1 MKNPSSRLW
10 DVLGWIVIAV
20 LLSPFVLAWIP
31 GTGAWNV
38 GLDASWWNRLV
49 VSFRQLSTTLGA
61 TLAVAGIITV
71 GLGYLS
77 ILKPVVGRTT
87 AAVLDAVESVPAIL
101 VALFC
106 YAPVAV
112 ALATQTGA
120 SSTNLSLMVFIFAAT
135 LTTLPEAVRGVSLP
149 LGELYHRKYSVSMRS
164 YGFTK
169 GRILAVLLN
178 SKAMRDVL
186 RRTAAGI
193 LLKTLVLDTSFSFII
208 QVGMGANGT
217 PAHTSPGGLI
227 AAFRMVLLQDKAG
240 PETFFWLPVGLLVM
254 VSLAF
259 LLVLGKDKE
268 AQS

>member
-1 MKNPSSRLW
+1 MKKLF
-10 DVLGWIVIAV
+10 DVLGWVVIVV
-20 LLSPFVLAWIP
+20 LLSPFLIAWLPPMGELSP
-31 GTGAWNV
+31 GLPAP
-38 GLDASWWNRLV
+38 WWHSLLL
-49 VSFRQLSTTLGA
+49 SFRQLSITLIA
-61 TLAVAGIITV
+61 TVVVAGVITL

-77 ILKPVVGRTT
+77 ILQPVVGKVT
-87 AAVLDAVESVPAIL
+87 AGVLDAVESVPAIL

-112 ALATQTGA
+112 ALASHAGA
-120 SSTNLSLMVFIFAAT
+120 YSTNLSLAVFIFAAT
-135 LTTLPEAVRGVSLP
+135 VTSLPEAVRGLALP

-164 YGFTK
+164 YGFPK
-169 GRILAVLLN
+169 GRILRVLLN
-178 SKAMRDVL
+178 SKAMRDVI

-227 AAFRMVLLQDKAG
+227 AAWRMVLLQESSG
-240 PETFFWLPVGLLVM
+240 PRALFWIPVGLLVM

-259 LLVLGKDKE
+259 LLVLGNDKE
-268 AQS
+268 AAS

>member
-1 MKNPSSRLW
+1 MKKLFEVFGLVAV
-10 DVLGWIVIAV
+10 VL
-20 LLSPFVLAWIP
+20 LLSPFLLAWLP
-31 GTGAWNV
+31 GTSSWST
-38 GLDASWWNRLV
+38 GLPPTWWHSLV
-49 VSFRQLSTTLGA
+49 VSFQQLSITLGA
-61 TLAVAGIITV
+61 TLAVAGLITI

-77 ILKPVVGRTT
+77 ILQPVVGRTT
-87 AAVLDAVESVPAIL
+87 AGVLDAVESVPAIL

-112 ALATQTGA
+112 ALASQTGA
-120 SSTNLSLMVFIFAAT
+120 ASTNLSLAVFIFAAT
-135 LTTLPEAVRGVSLP
+135 LTTLPEAVRGVALP

-193 LLKTLVLDTSFSFII
+193 LLKTLVLDCSFSFII

-227 AAFRMVLLQDKAG
+227 AAFRMVLLQESAG
-240 PETFFWLPVGLLVM
+240 PQSLFWVPVALLVG

-259 LLVLGKDKE
+259 LLVLGQDKE
-268 AQS
+268 ATT

>member
-1 MKNPSSRLW
+1 MKKLSNL
-10 DVLGWIVIAV
+10 LGWILVAV
-20 LLSPFVLAWIP
+20 LLSPFLFAWIP
-31 GTGAWNV
+31 GTAEWTT
-38 GLDASWWNRLV
+38 GLPTPWWHSLV
-49 VSFRQLSTTLGA
+49 VSFRQLSITLVS
-61 TLAVAGIITV
+61 TLVVAGVITI

-77 ILKPVVGRTT
+77 ILRPVLGKVT
-87 AAVLDAVESVPAIL
+87 AGVLDAVESVPSIL
-101 VALFC
+101 IALFC

-112 ALATQTGA
+112 ALATQTGSA
-120 SSTNLSLMVFIFAAT
+120 STNLSLAVFIFAAT
-135 LTTLPEAVRGVSLP
+135 LTTLPEAVRGVALP

-178 SKAMRDVL
+178 SRAMRDVL

-193 LLKTLVLDTSFSFII
+193 LLKTLVLDCSFSFII

-227 AAFRMVLLQDKAG
+227 AAWRMVLLQDSAAAQAL
-240 PETFFWLPVGLLVM
+240 FWIPVVLLIM

-259 LLVLGKDKE
+259 LVVLGRDKE
-268 AQS
+268 VQS

>member
-1 MKNPSSRLW
+1 MKKLS
-10 DVLGWIVIAV
+10 DVLGWIVVVA
-20 LLSPFVLAWIP
+20 LLSPFVFAWIP
-31 GTGAWNV
+31 GTSEWAV
-38 GLDASWWNRLV
+38 GLPAAWWHSLV
-49 VSFRQLSTTLGA
+49 VSFRQLSITLLA
-61 TLAVAGIITV
+61 TLAVAGLVTI

-77 ILKPVVGRTT
+77 ILKPVVGKTT
-87 AAVLDAVESVPAIL
+87 AGILDAVESVPAIL

-112 ALATQTGA
+112 ALASQTGA
-120 SSTNLSLMVFIFAAT
+120 SSTNLSLAVFIFAAT
-135 LTTLPEAVRGVSLP
+135 LTTLPEAVRGVALP

-169 GRILAVLLN
+169 GRILVVLLN
-178 SKAMRDVL
+178 SQAMRDVL

-217 PAHTSPGGLI
+217 PAHVSPGGLI
-227 AAFRMVLLQDKAG
+227 AAQRMVLLKADDLQAL
-240 PETFFWLPVGLLVM
+240 FWVPVTLLVM

-259 LLVLGKDKE
+259 LLVLGRDKE

>member
-1 MKNPSSRLW
+1 MKNLFEI
-10 DVLGWIVIAV
+10 LGWTAIVL
-20 LLSPFVLAWIP
+20 LLSPLILSWVPTSDTWAF
-31 GTGAWNV
+31 
-38 GLDASWWNRLV
+38 GLDASWWHRLV
-49 VSFRQLSTTLGA
+49 VAFRQLSITLGA
-61 TLAVAGIITV
+61 TLAVAGLITIA
-71 GLGYLS
+71 LGYVS
-77 ILKPVVGRTT
+77 ILQPVVGRTT
-87 AAVLDAVESVPAIL
+87 AGILDAVESIPAIL

-112 ALATQTGA
+112 SLATQTGS
-120 SSTNLSLMVFIFAAT
+120 SSTNLSLLVFIFAAT
-135 LTTLPEAVRGVSLP
+135 LTTLPEAVRGVALP

-178 SKAMRDVL
+178 STAMRAVL

-193 LLKTLVLDTSFSFII
+193 LLKTLVLDCSFSFII

-227 AAFRMVLLQDKAG
+227 AAFRMVLLEQKNG
-240 PETFFWLPVGLLVM
+240 PETFFWLPVILLIM

-259 LLVLGKDKE
+259 LLLLGKDKE
-268 AQS
+268 AAS

>member
-1 MKNPSSRLW
+1 MKKLF
-10 DVLGWIVIAV
+10 DVLGWVAIAL
-20 LLSPFVLAWIP
+20 LLSPFVLAWLP
-31 GTGAWNV
+31 LGDVSTGLPAP
-38 GLDASWWNRLV
+38 WWHSLLL
-49 VSFRQLSTTLGA
+49 SFRQLSITLTA
-61 TLAVAGIITV
+61 TVVVAGVITL

-77 ILKPVVGRTT
+77 ILQPVGKVT
-87 AAVLDAVESVPAIL
+87 AGVLDAVESVPSIL

-112 ALATQTGA
+112 ALASHAGA
-120 SSTNLSLMVFIFAAT
+120 YSTNLSLAVFIFAAT
-135 LTTLPEAVRGVSLP
+135 LTSLPEAVRGLALP

-164 YGFTK
+164 YGFPK
-169 GRILAVLLN
+169 GRILRVLLN
-178 SKAMRDVL
+178 SKAMRDVI

-227 AAFRMVLLQDKAG
+227 AAWRMVLLDSSSG
-240 PETFFWLPVGLLVM
+240 PQALFWVPVGLLVM

-259 LLVLGKDKE
+259 LLVLGNDKE
-268 AQS
+268 AAS

>member
-1 MKNPSSRLW
+1 MKKLFEA
-10 DVLGWIVIAV
+10 LGWAVIVV
-20 LLSPFVLAWIP
+20 LLSPFLLAWLP
-31 GTGAWNV
+31 GTSGWST
-38 GLDASWWNRLV
+38 GLPAPWWHSLV
-49 VSFRQLSTTLGA
+49 VSFRQLSITLTA
-61 TLAVAGIITV
+61 TLVVAGLITI

-87 AAVLDAVESVPAIL
+87 AAILDAVESIPSIL

-112 ALATQTGA
+112 ALASHTGS
-120 SSTNLSLMVFIFAAT
+120 SSTNLSLAVFIFAAT
-135 LTTLPEAVRGVSLP
+135 LTTLPEAVRGVALP

-178 SKAMRDVL
+178 SRAMQDVL

-193 LLKTLVLDTSFSFII
+193 LLKTLVLDCSFSFII

-227 AAFRMVLLQDKAG
+227 AAWRMVLLQESAG
-240 PETFFWLPVGLLVM
+240 PQTLFWLPVGLLVM

-268 AQS
+268 ASA

>member
-1 MKNPSSRLW
+1 MKKLF
-10 DVLGWIVIAV
+10 DVLGWVAIAV
-20 LLSPFVLAWIP
+20 LLSPFVIAWLPFLGDLSP
-31 GTGAWNV
+31 GLPPAWWHS
-38 GLDASWWNRLV
+38 LLL
-49 VSFRQLSTTLGA
+49 SFRQLSITL
-61 TLAVAGIITV
+61 TVTVLVAGVFTL

-77 ILKPVVGRTT
+77 ILWPVVGKVT
-87 AAVLDAVESVPAIL
+87 AGVLDAVESVPSIL

-112 ALATQTGA
+112 ALASHAGA
-120 SSTNLSLMVFIFAAT
+120 FSTNLSLAVFIFAAT
-135 LTTLPEAVRGVSLP
+135 LTSLPEAVRGLALP

-164 YGFTK
+164 YGFPK
-169 GRILAVLLN
+169 GRILRVLLN

-193 LLKTLVLDTSFSFII
+193 LLKTLVLDCSFSFII

-227 AAFRMVLLQDKAG
+227 AAWRMVLLQESAG
-240 PETFFWLPVGLLVM
+240 PSTLFWLPVGLLVM

-259 LLVLGKDKE
+259 LLVLGQDKE
-268 AQS
+268 ASE